1 LRSGIRILAANGNE
15 LLSGFPTLLWS
26 VSKRRART
34 QDKCSLYTNVTAQTV
49 RRNHGVRRCDCPC
62 WAEGTIEGRYYRES
76 LKTRNWQRATEIVRD
91 REAGKKDSRVTIKQA
106 TEAFIKDAEARQLR
120 PPSIYKYRL
129 LFKQLDVFSQDKG
142 LVYIT
147 ECEIEVLRLFRES
160 WKNKN
165 YSARKKL
172 EALRT
177 FFKFVH
183 ESGWLP
189 TNPAKIIKPPK
200 VEDPPTMPY
209 SKDEVKRVLDACDK
223 YPDQRN
229 KIRLKALTLLLRYS
243 GLRITDAVTLT
254 KHKIEGD
261 VLKLRTAKTGTE
273 VRIPLPQ
280 IALNALSAVKAD
292 TFYFWSGNGTTK
304 SCVGDYQRAF
314 KKLYELAEVENGH
327 AHRWRDTFA
336 VELLLSGVPLEQVS
350 ILLGHQT
357 IRVTEKHYSPWV
369 QARQQQL
376 EAAVRQTF

>member
-1 LRSGIRILAANGNE
+1 MLAIYKRHNSACPHKVRS
-15 LLSGFPTLLWS
+15 
-26 VSKRRART
+26 
-34 QDKCSLYTNVTAQTV
+34 Y
-49 RRNHGVRRCDCPC
+49 RRCDCPV
-62 WAEGTIEGRYYRES
+62 WAEGTVEGKYIRKS

-91 REAGKKDSRVTIKQA
+91 KEAGKKDARITIKEA
-106 TEAFIKDAEARQLR
+106 TKAFIRDAEARQLR

-129 LFKQLDVFSQDKG
+129 LFKQLDAFSQDKG
-142 LVYIT
+142 LVYIA
-147 ECEIEVLRLFRES
+147 ECDLDVLRGFRES

-183 ESGWLP
+183 DSGWLP

-200 VEDPPTMPY
+200 VQDTPTMPY
-209 SKDEVKRVLDACDK
+209 SQTEVTRVLEACDK
-223 YPDQRN
+223 YPHKHN
-229 KIRLKALTLLLRYS
+229 GVRLKALTLLLRHT

-254 KHKIEGD
+254 KQKIDGD
-261 VLKLRTAKTGTE
+261 VLVLRTAKTGTD

-280 IALNALSAVKAD
+280 LALDSLAAIKTD
-292 TFYFWSGNGTTK
+292 GYYFWSGRGTTK

-314 KKLYELAEVENGH
+314 KRLYEIAKVENGH

-369 QARQQQL
+369 KARQDQL
-376 EAAVRQTF
+376 EAAIRKTF

>member
-1 LRSGIRILAANGNE
+1 MLAIYKRHSADCPQKSRS
-15 LLSGFPTLLWS
+15 
-26 VSKRRART
+26 
-34 QDKCSLYTNVTAQTV
+34 Y
-49 RRNHGVRRCDCPC
+49 RRCDCPC
-62 WAEGTIEGRYYRES
+62 WAEGTIEGKYYRES

-120 PPSIYKYRL
+120 PPSLYKYRL
-129 LFKQLDVFSQDKG
+129 LFKQLDEFSQDKG

-209 SKDEVKRVLDACDK
+209 SKDEVERVLAACDK
-223 YPDQRN
+223 YPDKRN
-229 KIRLKALTLLLRYS
+229 AVRLRALTLLLRYS

-254 KHKIEGD
+254 KQKIEAD
-261 VLKLRTAKTGTE
+261 VLVLRTAKTGTD
-273 VRIPLPQ
+273 VRIPLPKTTLE
-280 IALNALSAVKAD
+280 ALAAVKAD
-292 TFYFWSGNGTTK
+292 TYYFWSGQGTTK

-336 VELLLSGVPLEQVS
+336 VELLLAGVPIEQVS
-350 ILLGHQT
+350 VLLGHQS
-357 IRVTEKHYSPWV
+357 IKVTEKHYSPWV
-369 QARQQQL
+369 KARQVQL
-376 EAAVRQTF
+376 EAVVRQTF

>member
-1 LRSGIRILAANGNE
+1 MLAIYKRHSAECPQKSRS
-15 LLSGFPTLLWS
+15 
-26 VSKRRART
+26 
-34 QDKCSLYTNVTAQTV
+34 Y
-49 RRNHGVRRCDCPC
+49 RRCDCPC
-62 WAEGTIEGRYYRES
+62 WTEGTVEGRYIRES

-91 REAGKKDSRVTIKQA
+91 KEAGKKDARITIKEA
-106 TEAFIKDAEARQLR
+106 TDAFIKDAEARQLR

-129 LFKQLDVFSQDKG
+129 LFKQLDAFKEAEG
-142 LVYIT
+142 LSYIA
-147 ECEIEVLRLFRES
+147 ECDVDVLRRFRES

-177 FFKFVH
+177 FFKFVND
-183 ESGWLP
+183 SGWLP
-189 TNPAKIIKPPK
+189 TNPAKVIKPPK

-209 SKDEVKRVLDACDK
+209 TQAEVKRVLDACDK
-223 YPDQRN
+223 YPHKHN
-229 KIRLKALTLLLRYS
+229 AIRLRALTLLLRHS

-261 VLKLRTAKTGTE
+261 VLVLRTAKTGTD

-280 IALNALSAVKAD
+280 IVLQALAAIKAERY
-292 TFYFWSGNGTTK
+292 FFWSGQGTTK

-314 KKLYELAEVENGH
+314 KRLYTLANVENGH

-357 IRVTEKHYSPWV
+357 TRVTERHYSPWV
-369 QARQQQL
+369 KARQDQL
-376 EAAVRQTF
+376 EAAVRKTF